1 MPAKDKT
8 NRGLTASF
16 ILVWHNND
24 DIMTARLALCLNKGR
39 TACFNGIFSR
49 RILRVL

>member
-1 MPAKDKT
+1 MPAKV
-8 NRGLTASF
+8 RF

-24 DIMTARLALCLNKGR
+24 DIMTARLALCLSKGR
-39 TACFNGIFSR
+39 AARFNGIFSR